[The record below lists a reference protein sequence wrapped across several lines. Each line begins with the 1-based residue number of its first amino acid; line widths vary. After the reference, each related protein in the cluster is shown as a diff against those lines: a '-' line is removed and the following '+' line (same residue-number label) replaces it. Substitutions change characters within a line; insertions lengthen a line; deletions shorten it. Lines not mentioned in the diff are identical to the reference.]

1 LKTRKSAPSDSPS
14 SPTDGDL
21 RAYLVLSHAGRWSD
35 VFQLAPPAE
44 AIIGRASSNEIVI
57 RSERAS
63 RQHARIAWSDNE
75 WNIEDLGSR
84 NGTFLNGRPVSER
97 ISLSDGDLIEVAGF
111 AITFTH
117 RIQGGLGEAGGA
129 TSASRQATDD
139 QLTIEMDAASITDRR
154 RHSSY
159 LHGPGESGGTG
170 LTGHGAGGGV
180 SRGLL
185 QLAFSLARCDK
196 ANQAVD
202 AILDAFSQHIAFDTA
217 GAYARASAKP
227 PSSIS
232 EIPLLA
238 TRQTGSRS
246 YRRPPELLLES
257 VTSEEGQAVLARNII
272 GDGQLAT
279 ENSQGVIDVESVII
293 APMRDQDGRLRGMV
307 HLTTAVGQTPLGTED
322 LEFVVAACEIGAE
335 SLSNLTDRRSLS
347 RSLRQSQRQVK
358 ELQQRLGD
366 KVRIVGRSQP
376 IRDVVKQI
384 GLAAPTHA
392 TVLVVGESGVGK
404 ELVTAAIHH
413 ASDRK
418 NGPLVCMNCA
428 ALSPTLLE
436 SELFGHEKGAF
447 TGATDRKPGKFESAD
462 GGTLMLD
469 EIGEM
474 SAEVQAKF
482 LRVLEGHSFERVGGH
497 QPIKVDVRV
506 VAATNRDLQAMVREG
521 QFRQDLYYRL
531 HVVEIVVPP
540 LRQRGDDC
548 LLLADYFLDN
558 FNKSMGRRIEGFT
571 EAARQRLLHYSWP
584 GNIRELK
591 NVVERAVV
599 LNTGPF
605 IDESDLA
612 LSSSAGG
619 EPTGAAEAPVE
630 RTLAELE
637 REHIERVLRH
647 TKGNK
652 SRASAILGIE
662 RSTLDRKL
670 KKFAS

>member
-1 LKTRKSAPSDSPS
+1 MKARKSDSSDTRRSAEA
-14 SPTDGDL
+14 GDP
-21 RAYLVLSHAGRWSD
+21 RAYLVLSRSGRWSD
-35 VFQLAPPAE
+35 VFRLAPPGE
-44 AIIGRASSNEIVI
+44 AIIGRTSSNQIVI

-63 RQHARIAWSDNE
+63 RQHARISWSDSE

-84 NGTFLNGRPVSER
+84 NGTFLNGRKIER
-97 ISLSDGDLIEVAGF
+97 RTSLSDGDMIDVAGF

-117 RIQGGLGEAGGA
+117 RIQGGPGG
-129 TSASRQATDD
+129 SAAASSAPKQGTDD
-139 QLTIEMDAASITDRR
+139 QLTIEIDPAAITDRR

-159 LHGPGESGGTG
+159 LHGPTDDGGSSG
-170 LTGHGAGGGV
+170 LTGSGGGV
-180 SRGLL
+180 SRSLL
-185 QLAFSLARCDK
+185 QLAFTLARCEHTS
-196 ANQAVD
+196 QAIDVL
-202 AILDAFSQHIAFDTA
+202 LDSFAQHIEFDTA
-217 GAYARASAKP
+217 GAYAWSSSKP
-227 PSSIS
+227 PAFIS
-232 EIPLLA
+232 EMPLVA

-257 VTSEEGQAVLARNII
+257 VASDEGQAVLARNII

-279 ENSQGVIDVESVII
+279 ENSRGEIDVDSVIV

-307 HLTTAVGQTPLGTED
+307 HLTTTVGQAGLGAGD
-322 LEFVVAACEIGAE
+322 LEYVVAACEIIAE
-335 SLSNLTDRRSLS
+335 SLSNLSDRRSLS
-347 RSLRQSQRQVK
+347 RSLKQSQRRVK

-366 KVRIVGRSQP
+366 KVRIVGRSQS

-384 GLAAPTHA
+384 SMAAPTNA

-404 ELVTAAIHH
+404 ELVAAALHH

-418 NGPLVCMNCA
+418 HGPLVCMNCA

-447 TGATDRKPGKFESAD
+447 TGATERKPGKFEAAD

-474 SAEVQAKF
+474 SAEIQAKF
-482 LRVLEGHSFERVGGH
+482 LRVLEGHPFERVGGH
-497 QPIKVDVRV
+497 QPIRVDVRV
-506 VAATNRDLQAMVREG
+506 VAATNRDLAAMVREG
-521 QFRQDLYYRL
+521 KFRQDLYYRL

-548 LLLADYFLDN
+548 LHLAEYFLQN
-558 FNKSMGRRIEGFT
+558 FNTAMGRRIDGFT
-571 EAARQRLLHYSWP
+571 DAAKRRMLNYSWP

-599 LNTGPF
+599 LNADPL
-605 IDESDLA
+605 IDEADLA
-612 LSSSAGG
+612 LSPAAGG
-619 EPTGAAEAPVE
+619 TVAAAAEAPVE
-630 RTLAELE
+630 MTLAELE

-652 SRASAILGIE
+652 SRAASILGIE

-670 KKFAS
+670 KKYAS